1 MMASYRQTKSQS
13 RRLQRGLG
21 PEPINMKD
29 LRERLDKL
37 RADAADFAVMSR
49 QASDAE
55 KRELFGRLADELA
68 IEALELEQVVK
79 LHSERSGS
87 SDPENVVTLKSR
99 PEQD

>member
-1 MMASYRQTKSQS
+1 MFPSFTCSPEGG
-13 RRLQRGLG
+13 GLG

-79 LHSERSGS
+79 LQSGRSGS
-87 SDPENVVTLKSR
+87 SDPENMMTFRLR
-99 PEQD
+99 PERD

>member
-1 MMASYRQTKSQS
+1 MVTG
-13 RRLQRGLG
+13 GLG

-68 IEALELEQVVK
+68 IEALELEQSVK
-79 LHSERSGS
+79 VQRGRPGS
-87 SDPENVVTLKSR
+87 TDPENVVILKVR
-99 PEQD
+99 PERE

>member
-1 MMASYRQTKSQS
+1 
-13 RRLQRGLG
+13 
-21 PEPINMKD
+21 MKD
-29 LRERLDKL
+29 LSERLVKL

-68 IEALELEQVVK
+68 IEALELEQLVK
-79 LHSERSGS
+79 MHSERSGS

-99 PEQD
+99 PERD

>member
-1 MMASYRQTKSQS
+1 MMASYRQTQNQNS
-13 RRLQRGLG
+13 RLQRGLG

-68 IEALELEQVVK
+68 IEALELEQFVK
-79 LHSERSGS
+79 MHSERSGS
-87 SDPENVVTLKSR
+87 SE
-99 PEQD
+99 